1 MILEHAVL
9 DVLPGREAE
18 FEAAFDEARSL
29 IACQP
34 GFRSMRLERCLE
46 QPNRYLLLVEWDE
59 LEDHTEGFR
68 TSPEYGRW
76 RELLH
81 RFYDPF
87 PRVEHYEAVLG
98 QQPISR
104 SRHPDG

>member
-46 QPNRYLLLVEWDE
+46 QPNR
-59 LEDHTEGFR
+59 
-68 TSPEYGRW
+68 
-76 RELLH
+76 
-81 RFYDPF
+81 
-87 PRVEHYEAVLG
+87 
-98 QQPISR
+98 
-104 SRHPDG
+104 